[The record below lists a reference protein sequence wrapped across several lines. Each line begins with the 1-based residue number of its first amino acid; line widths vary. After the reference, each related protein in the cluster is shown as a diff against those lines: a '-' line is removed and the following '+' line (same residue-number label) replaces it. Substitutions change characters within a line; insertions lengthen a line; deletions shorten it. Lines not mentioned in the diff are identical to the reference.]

1 MLMRPLVLPATL
13 LALLTAASPAAP
25 QPRPAA
31 LSVQVNVATLHAAT
45 LTTARGADDRGDQ
58 PYILAS
64 ILGPGTAT
72 RTARLPDDGHLAI
85 QLDEAVKSR
94 PLVSLSLA
102 PGEHARVVIA
112 ALEGPRVDLA
122 LEGRVAAAATARPDE
137 TSSTLGARLAAVM
150 APLTAREDHWL
161 GAALLEVANE
171 AGTLRWR
178 TFACLATCEVLNA
191 PDASTAPGSPL
202 TGVLELTGAG
212 GTYHLQLETRTG
224 R

>member
-1 MLMRPLVLPATL
+1 MRPLVLPATL
-13 LALLTAASPAAP
+13 LALLAAAPPAAP
-25 QPRPAA
+25 QSRASA

-45 LTTARGADDRGDQ
+45 LTAARGGDDRADQ
-58 PYILAS
+58 PYLLAS
-64 ILGPGTAT
+64 ILGPGPAT
-72 RTARLPDDGHLAI
+72 STARVPADGHLTI
-85 QLDEAVKSR
+85 QLDEAIRAR

-102 PGEHARVVIA
+102 PGETARVVIT

-122 LEGRVAAAATARPDE
+122 LEGRVAAAATARANE
-137 TSSTLGARLAAVM
+137 SSSALGARLAEAL
-150 APLTAREDHWL
+150 APLAILEDHWL
-161 GAALLEVANE
+161 GAALLEIVND

-191 PDASTAPGSPL
+191 PDATTAPGTPL
-202 TGVLELTGAG
+202 AGVLELTGAG